1 MVGEALADLSAS
13 DWTAAMNL
21 EAAVAAGHD
30 PTPSLASLTSSSAH
44 QSSFDESDSVNFQVS
59 ALFFLGLFSPAPSH
73 QRILGTERW
82 MERDL
87 GGG

>member
-13 DWTAAMNL
+13 DWSAAMNL

-44 QSSFDESDSVNFQVS
+44 QSSFDESDSVNFQVIDI
-59 ALFFLGLFSPAPSH
+59 FFFFFFSCNC
-73 QRILGTERW
+73 
-82 MERDL
+82 
-87 GGG
+87 